1 MRESL
6 GEGIEEIEMKKMV
19 RELRKMKN
27 GKARVS
33 VIFKWS
39 Y

>member
-6 GEGIEEIEMKKMV
+6 GEGIEEIELEEMV
-19 RELRKMKN
+19 RELSKMENEK
-27 GKARVS
+27 VQEF
-33 VIFKWS
+33 VTFKWS